1 VPYEEEQSV
10 FLGYCKF
17 AKKKFKTKKR
27 KKRKKKRRVM
37 ASSGLLVAVF
47 LFQARIQC
55 PFLFVLILCLSLMG
69 GFLFESVPSCFR
81 LLFIFIYFYNF
92 YK

>member
-1 VPYEEEQSV
+1 
-10 FLGYCKF
+10 
-17 AKKKFKTKKR
+17 
-27 KKRKKKRRVM
+27 M

-81 LLFIFIYFYNF
+81 LLFIFIIFINKKKNLGWWNARTALEF
-92 YK
+92 SQCLMGLLGPACKGVQ